1 LSIGS
6 GVLANCGFSPE
17 PIARALLYFPRHS
30 FSSSSPS
37 SNLMNKQ
44 RILVV
49 DDEPKVS
56 DLVRIFLERT
66 KRYEVRV
73 ENRSANAL
81 AAAQEFRPDMVLLD
95 VDMPGKDGGVIASE
109 MRAQPMTRDLPIL
122 FLTSL
127 VSRAEAGDRETI
139 RGGMRF
145 LAKPLDPKVLVDV
158 VDRLLADRKAVA

>member
-1 LSIGS
+1 
-6 GVLANCGFSPE
+6 
-17 PIARALLYFPRHS
+17 
-30 FSSSSPS
+30 
-37 SNLMNKQ
+37 MNKQ

-81 AAAQEFRPDMVLLD
+81 AAAQEVRPDMVLLD
-95 VDMPGKDGGVIASE
+95 VDMPGKDGGMVASE
-109 MRAQPMTRDLPIL
+109 MRAQPLTRDLPIL

-127 VSRAEAGDRETI
+127 VSRAEAGDRETV

-158 VDRLLADRKAVA
+158 VDRLLADRKAAA